1 MYVPVK
7 DGGYNVTLRLMEPL
21 PLNDLRGFLHIPVL
35 MFYDADTNISEI
47 SSYLPPEG
55 DFYLF

>member
-1 MYVPVK
+1 MTP
-7 DGGYNVTLRLMEPL
+7 RLMEPL

-35 MFYDADTNISEI
+35 MFYDADSNISEI